1 MLGKTFGHYQITGK
15 IGKGGMGEVFRARD
29 TRLDRDVAIKFL
41 PEDMATDPERIA
53 RFEREARAVAAL
65 QHPNIVTIHSVETID
80 GRSCITMELVEG
92 KTLAELIPPGGMT
105 LDKFFDIAIPLS
117 DALRAAHAKGITHRD
132 LKPSN
137 VMVDQEGRLRVLDFG
152 LAKLLA
158 APGASGETTVG
169 AGDVTAEG
177 KIIGTVNYM
186 SPEQAEAKP
195 LDHRSDIFSLGVVLY
210 EMATGMRPFKGDTPI
225 STVSSILKEKPASVT
240 ELRENLPR
248 HLGRVINR
256 CLEKN
261 PEKRFQTARD
271 VCNELEGLQKEVE
284 SGDVEQSVSA
294 SMSRSS
300 MNLDLPARR
309 KAWLP
314 VAAGVVVVAA
324 VAGYFLFVRKP
335 APDLALN
342 VTTRPMTGS
351 VGVEVA
357 GSWSPDGG
365 FFAYSHSQSGPTDI
379 FVVAAAGGDPI
390 TLVKSDADDITP
402 RWSPDNRW
410 VAFASNR
417 GGKTGVYLVPPLGG
431 QVQKLVDTG
440 GTTFSSTLYGTLG
453 MSPWSPDAHRLLFSR
468 ADEAGVMSIW
478 AIEMD
483 TRKETQLTTAEPN
496 TFDYAASYSP
506 DGKQILYAHTT
517 GTECVVR
524 VMPAA
529 GGPAREVVRET
540 AQYVFPSWLPD
551 GARIVYSISSG
562 GIWMADVGSGRK
574 RQVLVLENDTQLA
587 VARDG
592 RILYDKSSHQ
602 TDLYLQDING
612 GKQERLT
619 FHTQDNFGP
628 QVSPDGERVAYSSSR
643 TGNAEIWIIDRKAGS
658 ERQLTNRPA
667 DDWEPCW
674 SPDGR
679 EIAFVSDQDGDYRLW
694 VVAADGGA
702 LRMLG
707 SNRITGAGPRWAP
720 DGSSIGI
727 ISNAESG
734 NALFLVDPKDGT
746 SRKVLDRVNA
756 FDWYRDT
763 NHVVYSVEGPG
774 NEMRVGNLETGESAV
789 LLTTPFTEFRVA
801 PDGSAVDFCTALSH
815 SNMNLFLLPLAPPA
829 AAGALPRPAGPPR
842 AITDGRGEW
851 HVHNGGWSPDSK
863 QVIYTRDTDTGDI
876 YLLEG
881 VM

>member
-1 MLGKTFGHYQITGK
+1 
-15 IGKGGMGEVFRARD
+15 
-29 TRLDRDVAIKFL
+29 
-41 PEDMATDPERIA
+41 
-53 RFEREARAVAAL
+53 
-65 QHPNIVTIHSVETID
+65 
-80 GRSCITMELVEG
+80 
-92 KTLAELIPPGGMT
+92 
-105 LDKFFDIAIPLS
+105 
-117 DALRAAHAKGITHRD
+117 
-132 LKPSN
+132 
-137 VMVDQEGRLRVLDFG
+137 
-152 LAKLLA
+152 
-158 APGASGETTVG
+158 
-169 AGDVTAEG
+169 
-177 KIIGTVNYM
+177 
-186 SPEQAEAKP
+186 
-195 LDHRSDIFSLGVVLY
+195 
-210 EMATGMRPFKGDTPI
+210 
-225 STVSSILKEKPASVT
+225 
-240 ELRENLPR
+240 
-248 HLGRVINR
+248 
-256 CLEKN
+256 
-261 PEKRFQTARD
+261 
-271 VCNELEGLQKEVE
+271 
-284 SGDVEQSVSA
+284 
-294 SMSRSS
+294 
-300 MNLDLPARR
+300 
-309 KAWLP
+309 
-314 VAAGVVVVAA
+314 
-324 VAGYFLFVRKP
+324 
-335 APDLALN
+335 
-342 VTTRPMTGS
+342 
-351 VGVEVA
+351 
-357 GSWSPDGG
+357 
-365 FFAYSHSQSGPTDI
+365 
-379 FVVAAAGGDPI
+379 
-390 TLVKSDADDITP
+390 
-402 RWSPDNRW
+402 
-410 VAFASNR
+410 
-417 GGKTGVYLVPPLGG
+417 
-431 QVQKLVDTG
+431 
-440 GTTFSSTLYGTLG
+440 
-453 MSPWSPDAHRLLFSR
+453 
-468 ADEAGVMSIW
+468 
-478 AIEMD
+478 
-483 TRKETQLTTAEPN
+483 
-496 TFDYAASYSP
+496 
-506 DGKQILYAHTT
+506 
-517 GTECVVR
+517 
-524 VMPAA
+524 MPAA

-707 SNRITGAGPRWAP
+707 SNRITGTGPRWAP